1 MHRSALHCFAKI
13 LTIFFF
19 FSFFIWTELASA
31 TNVFEGIV
39 ETKSGPLQGAIVT
52 AKDQESSIEV
62 SVFTDSLGRFAIS
75 RLHQRDYELTA
86 KFPGLRSELQVLR
99 NQHAEI
105 KSLEFMLLED
115 PEFQLREPSSAWL
128 DLLPDGDMKR
138 EFILNCTSCHEISH
152 GRIFLNGSPRS
163 SDAWFAAIKMMRG
176 IDVYGLTPPDFDDE
190 NYSKWLA
197 KYLSVSNFEKLV
209 PSEGPSGKVLK
220 ARITEYPVPVSP
232 CLPHDLVI
240 GPKGK
245 IWITAFYHDVVWS
258 LDPESGS
265 FKTFQVNNQENVMGQ
280 VRALTFGPDEM
291 LWVLLGGTES
301 LVRLN
306 PEDGTFKSFPLG
318 MYPHSIEV
326 DSKGYLWFNDYLSP
340 SKRFGSL
347 NPKTGELE
355 IFEVPGKVL
364 EPEEGLPLLYGLS
377 VDQKDVVWGTMLAA
391 NKLFRFDSKTKDIR
405 LFEMPAENT
414 GPRRPGIGPDGSI
427 WIPEF
432 NTGTATRFDPET
444 ETFTRHSLGVS
455 SLGLYD
461 IAVDQRS
468 GDVWAGASLGSSLIR
483 MNPTTGAKDVYP
495 FPTEPAYPRHIAID
509 PRNGDVWT
517 TYSSMPDAV
526 PKIVRVELGEE

>member
-128 DLLPDGDMKR
+128 DLLPDGEMKR

-197 KYLSVSNFEKLV
+197 K
-209 PSEGPSGKVLK
+209 
-220 ARITEYPVPVSP
+220 
-232 CLPHDLVI
+232 
-240 GPKGK
+240 
-245 IWITAFYHDVVWS
+245 
-258 LDPESGS
+258 
-265 FKTFQVNNQENVMGQ
+265 
-280 VRALTFGPDEM
+280 
-291 LWVLLGGTES
+291 
-301 LVRLN
+301 
-306 PEDGTFKSFPLG
+306 
-318 MYPHSIEV
+318 
-326 DSKGYLWFNDYLSP
+326 
-340 SKRFGSL
+340 
-347 NPKTGELE
+347 
-355 IFEVPGKVL
+355 
-364 EPEEGLPLLYGLS
+364 
-377 VDQKDVVWGTMLAA
+377 
-391 NKLFRFDSKTKDIR
+391 
-405 LFEMPAENT
+405 
-414 GPRRPGIGPDGSI
+414 
-427 WIPEF
+427 
-432 NTGTATRFDPET
+432 
-444 ETFTRHSLGVS
+444 
-455 SLGLYD
+455 
-461 IAVDQRS
+461 
-468 GDVWAGASLGSSLIR
+468 
-483 MNPTTGAKDVYP
+483 
-495 FPTEPAYPRHIAID
+495 
-509 PRNGDVWT
+509 
-517 TYSSMPDAV
+517 
-526 PKIVRVELGEE
+526 